1 MTAAVADKGQAR
13 AGITAAIMMVF
24 SGLAAIAGGLPLP
37 PFVAL
42 GGIIAFPFKAVFEL
56 RKDPPWEAMLGTL
69 FVAWA
74 ALSWTWSPYD
84 RPDQA
89 IKLVAGVPLYAAFV
103 FAIARLD
110 GRWKAR
116 VETAFFFMTFFAAL
130 YLFAEF
136 VNGGDVTTS
145 YKVNFE
151 NADPDDP
158 VVPFEVA
165 RSLGHGVLLIV
176 LFTGPAA
183 ALAWREGGPLIGLLL
198 LAITGMTTLGFGMS
212 INVIAFLLGVGAAAL
227 AYYSPRGALSA
238 IFGSIAG
245 SFVVTP
251 LILPPIASSLPE
263 RLIAMLPLSWEAR
276 LSIWEFAGTQLSES
290 PWLGRG
296 LDASRAIDEVTTMR
310 GLEHQLL
317 PLHPHNAPIQVWL
330 ETGAFGSILLAFTL
344 VMLGGRIAGAR
355 YLSRLQ
361 AAAIAWVAVSYFCFI
376 FFSYGVWQEWHLAAL
391 AVAIAGTTF
400 LSARPR
406 ASK

>member
-1 MTAAVADKGQAR
+1 MTVAVADKGHAR
-13 AGITAAIMMVF
+13 AGLTAAIMMVF
-24 SGLAAIAGGLPLP
+24 AGLSAIAGGLPLP

-42 GGIIAFPFKAVFEL
+42 GGIIAFPFKAVFNL
-56 RKDPPWEAMLGTL
+56 RKDPPWEALLGAL
-69 FVAWA
+69 FVGWA

-89 IKLVAGVPLYAAFV
+89 IKLIAGVPFYAAFA
-103 FAIARLD
+103 FAIAKLE

-116 VETAFFFMTFFAAL
+116 VEAAFFFMAFFAAL
-130 YLFAEF
+130 FLFAEF

-145 YKVNFE
+145 YK
-151 NADPDDP
+151 ADVANVDINDP
-158 VVPFEVA
+158 AVQFEVA

-183 ALAWREGGPLIGLLL
+183 ALAWREGGPLVGLLL
-198 LAITGMTTLGFGMS
+198 LVITGMTTLGFDMAVN
-212 INVIAFLLGVGAAAL
+212 IVAFLMGLGGALL
-227 AYYSPRGALSA
+227 AYYWPRGALSA

-251 LILPPIASSLPE
+251 LILPPIAASLPE
-263 RLIAMLPLSWEAR
+263 RVIAMLPFSWEAR
-276 LSIWEFAGTQLSES
+276 LAIWEFAGTRLSER
-290 PWLGRG
+290 PWLGLG
-296 LDASRAIDEVTTMR
+296 LDASRTIEGVEVMR
-310 GLEHQLL
+310 GLEHQRL
-317 PLHPHNAPIQVWL
+317 PLHPHNAPIHVWL

-361 AAAIAWVAVSYFCFI
+361 AAAIAWVAVAYFCFI
-376 FFSYGVWQEWHLAAL
+376 FFSYGVWQEWHMAAL

-406 ASK
+406 GA

>member
-1 MTAAVADKGQAR
+1 
-13 AGITAAIMMVF
+13 MMVF
-24 SGLAAIAGGLPLP
+24 AGLSAISGGLPLP

-42 GGIIAFPFKAVFEL
+42 GGIIAFPFKAVFDL
-56 RKDPPWEAMLGTL
+56 RKDPPWEALLGAL
-69 FVAWA
+69 FVGWA

-89 IKLVAGVPLYAAFV
+89 IKLIAGVPFYAAFV
-103 FAIARLD
+103 FAIARLE

-116 VETAFFFMTFFAAL
+116 VEAAFFFMAFFAAL
-130 YLFAEF
+130 FLFAEF

-145 YKVNFE
+145 YK
-151 NADPDDP
+151 ADVANVDINDP
-158 VVPFEVA
+158 AVQFEVA

-176 LFTGPAA
+176 LFAGPAA
-183 ALAWREGGPLIGLLL
+183 ALAWREGGPLVGLLL
-198 LAITGMTTLGFGMS
+198 LTITGMTTLGFDMAV
-212 INVIAFLLGVGAAAL
+212 NLIAFLLALGAAIL
-227 AYYSPRGALSA
+227 AYYWPRGALSA

-251 LILPPIASSLPE
+251 LILPPIAASLPE
-263 RLIAMLPLSWEAR
+263 RVAGMLPFSWEAR
-276 LSIWEFAGTQLSES
+276 LAIWEFAGTQLSER
-290 PWLGRG
+290 PWLGLG
-296 LDASRAIDEVTTMR
+296 LDASRAIDGVEVMR

-317 PLHPHNAPIQVWL
+317 PLHPHNAPIHVWL

-344 VMLGGRIAGAR
+344 VMLGGRIAGSR

-361 AAAIAWVAVSYFCFI
+361 AAAIAWVAVAYFCFI
-376 FFSYGVWQEWHLAAL
+376 FFSYGVWQEWHMAAL

-406 ASK
+406 SAR